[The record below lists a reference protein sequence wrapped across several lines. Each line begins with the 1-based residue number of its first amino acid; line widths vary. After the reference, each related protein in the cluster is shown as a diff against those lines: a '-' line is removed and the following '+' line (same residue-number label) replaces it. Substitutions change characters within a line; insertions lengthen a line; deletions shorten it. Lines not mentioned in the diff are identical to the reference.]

1 MDLQGV
7 PPGNCAKQ
15 LSKYICD
22 LGQGQ
27 FKKGSGPALGSVEA
41 LVDTLLKRKKKILGN
56 TWNISLLF
64 LEEKEKREEFRYLK
78 KHCNSIKKFGEMLFG
93 KKITFSS
100 ESTTFVF
107 MAEVL

>member
-41 LVDTLLKRKKKILGN
+41 LVDTLLKRKKKYLAILG
-56 TWNISLLF
+56 ISVCF
-64 LEEKEKREEFRYLK
+64 SWRRKKREKNLD
-78 KHCNSIKKFGEMLFG
+78 I
-93 KKITFSS
+93 
-100 ESTTFVF
+100 
-107 MAEVL
+107 

>member
-41 LVDTLLKRKKKILGN
+41 LVDTLLKRKKKYLVILG
-56 TWNISLLF
+56 ISVCF
-64 LEEKEKREEFRYLK
+64 SWRRKKREKNLD
-78 KHCNSIKKFGEMLFG
+78 I
-93 KKITFSS
+93 
-100 ESTTFVF
+100 
-107 MAEVL
+107 